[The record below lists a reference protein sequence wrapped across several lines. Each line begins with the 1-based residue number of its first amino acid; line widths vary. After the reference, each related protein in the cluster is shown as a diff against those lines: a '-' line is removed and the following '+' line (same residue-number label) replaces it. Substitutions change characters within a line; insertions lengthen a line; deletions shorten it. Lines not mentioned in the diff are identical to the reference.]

1 MNNAITAITGKDGA
15 LTKIQDKLTKALDGD
30 ATNKGILARL
40 DDLEDIQ
47 DAINSFLEKNPG
59 QYADFA
65 AVLNQIETL
74 RSNYETMFTPSNLKS
89 EVEDAINE
97 AMKTTDFTFEQ
108 FVGDVKQH
116 GIDIVS

>member
-47 DAINSFLEKNPG
+47 DAINSFLEKNRDSMPISR
-59 QYADFA
+59 QC
-65 AVLNQIETL
+65 
-74 RSNYETMFTPSNLKS
+74 
-89 EVEDAINE
+89 
-97 AMKTTDFTFEQ
+97 
-108 FVGDVKQH
+108 
-116 GIDIVS
+116 